1 MQANQSVILVLK
13 PTSTFLSFLK
23 SQLPEHAE
31 LPDLQVLQADS
42 TAYALQE
49 QYDDE
54 AMLDEIERHF
64 PAMFRHE
71 IARWLGED
79 ARNEIEG
86 SFLDFLCCFKFEIH
100 SHMLCWEA
108 GLAEGNQILRIK
120 PRSVMLKWLK
130 TTVDKD
136 TGPENVLAANFTEI
150 TENATII
157 VKNFDKL
164 SEIKNFLRENYLPI
178 FQAEMQR
185 MYQDTEAWPDIDSYE
200 TFSRYFAVQI
210 HTKLVHLNQ

>member
-23 SQLPEHAE
+23 SQLPEHVE
-31 LPDLQVLQADS
+31 LPDLPVLQADS
-42 TAYALQE
+42 TAYVIQDH
-49 QYDDE
+49 QDDE

-64 PAMFRHE
+64 PTMFRHE
-71 IARWLGED
+71 IARWLGEN

-130 TTVDKD
+130 SSSEKE
-136 TGPENVLAANFTEI
+136 GESNNVLAANFTEI

-157 VKNFDKL
+157 VKNFNKL
-164 SEIKNFLRENYLPI
+164 GEIKNFLQENYLPI
-178 FQAEMQR
+178 FQAEMHR
-185 MYQDTEAWPDIDSYE
+185 MYQAADSWPDIDSFE
-200 TFSRYFAVQI
+200 MFNRYFSVQI